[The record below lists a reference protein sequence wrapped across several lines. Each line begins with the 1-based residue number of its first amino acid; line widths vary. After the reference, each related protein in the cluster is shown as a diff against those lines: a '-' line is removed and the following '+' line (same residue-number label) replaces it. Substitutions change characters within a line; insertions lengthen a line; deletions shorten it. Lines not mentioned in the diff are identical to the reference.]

1 MTFEEIIV
9 NSIIPVLS
17 VLSAVWWLGRKIGDA
32 ATKDDLLQLKT
43 ELKDDMVRQE
53 ESLSGEYRGYRHFKP
68 HPRPLPDAS
77 RRGALLANRESELLQ
92 TPNIHQNRH
101 SLRTDNIR
109 LEGRM
114 KADNISLEE
123 RLTERIGRVE
133 AKADRAIELAI
144 ANEGKLLSLTE
155 KSDYIV
161 RQVERIEAR
170 QYQQLTAAAIDVE
183 EEN

>member
-1 MTFEEIIV
+1 MTFEQIIV

-17 VLSAVWWLGRKIGDA
+17 VLSAVWWLGRKIGDS

-53 ESLSGEYRGYRHFKP
+53 E
-68 HPRPLPDAS
+68 
-77 RRGALLANRESELLQ
+77 
-92 TPNIHQNRH
+92 
-101 SLRTDNIR
+101 R
-109 LEGRM
+109 L
-114 KADNISLEE
+114 KADNIRVEE